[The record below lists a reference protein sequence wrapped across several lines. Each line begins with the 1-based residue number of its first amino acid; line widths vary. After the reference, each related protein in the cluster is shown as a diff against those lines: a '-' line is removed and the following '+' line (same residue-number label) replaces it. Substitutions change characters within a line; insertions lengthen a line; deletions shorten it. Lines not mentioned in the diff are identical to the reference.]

1 MRLLFS
7 FLALLPLAVF
17 AQYNGTGSVSQGF
30 GNTTSPNIYTCL
42 GGRTPALG
50 TIQGSGAQSWI
61 LPAVVNFENTSFPFA
76 PDLHNP
82 CNGATYANLNA
93 ALAVLDGS
101 EIITIDPDGELI
113 SAYVF
118 ADNYFEMFIN
128 GVPVGKDK
136 APYTQFNSSL
146 LHFRVKR
153 PFSIAML
160 LVDWEEHL
168 GLGTEANGPSP
179 YHAGDG
185 GMVAVFKNETGEVI
199 AKTNSEW
206 KAQTFYT
213 APVKNLAC
221 LTETGN
227 QRVSNT
233 CDTQDGTDGS
243 AWYGVHWQ
251 RPVNWMQSDFDQS
264 VWPSAVE
271 YSNAVVGVN
280 NKPAYTNFT
289 GIFDQPGQD
298 AAFIWS
304 SNLILDNEVLVR
316 HTVPALSSVLAPEE
330 SGAIRLIQRGEG
342 LIRITDAAGLP
353 AQNLNSILLLDL
365 SGRQIRSS
373 NTDKA
378 EITSS
383 GISPGLYLL
392 RFNYAGKIV
401 HRKIRI
407 N

>member
-1 MRLLFS
+1 M
-7 FLALLPLAVF
+7 
-17 AQYNGTGSVSQGF
+17 Y
-30 GNTTSPNIYTCL
+30 
-42 GGRTPALG
+42 
-50 TIQGSGAQSWI
+50 
-61 LPAVVNFENTSFPFA
+61 
-76 PDLHNP
+76 
-82 CNGATYANLNA
+82 
-93 ALAVLDGS
+93 
-101 EIITIDPDGELI
+101 
-113 SAYVF
+113 
-118 ADNYFEMFIN
+118 IN

-146 LHFRVKR
+146 LRFRVKR

-185 GMVAVFKNETGEVI
+185 GMVAVFKNESGEVI
-199 AKTNSEW
+199 AKTNNEW

-227 QRVSNT
+227 QRLSTT

-243 AWYGVHWQ
+243 AWYGVHWT
-251 RPVNWMQSDFDQS
+251 RPANWMQSDFDQS
-264 VWPSAVE
+264 VWPQAVE
-271 YSNAVVGVN
+271 YTNAVVGVN

-298 AAFIWS
+298 AAFIWT

-316 HTVPALSSVLAPEE
+316 HTVQALSSVMDPEE
-330 SGAIRLIQRGEG
+330 SSAIRLIQGDG
-342 LIRITDAAGLP
+342 LIRITDASGLP
-353 AQNLNSILLLDL
+353 AEKINSILLLDL
-365 SGRQIRSS
+365 FGRQIRST
-373 NTDKA
+373 NFGNA
-378 EITSS
+378 EITTS
-383 GISPGLYLL
+383 GISPGLYLM
-392 RFNYAGKIV
+392 RVNHAGKIV
-401 HRKIRI
+401 HKKIRI